1 MITIAEQRKKAN
13 LSQQQVAIELG
24 VDRTAVSKWEVGEA
38 LPRADKLLKL
48 AQLLNCTVDDLLRK
62 DE

>member
-1 MITIAEQRKKAN
+1 MITFAEQRKKAN
-13 LSQQQVAIELG
+13 LSQQQVAIEMG

-38 LPRADKLLKL
+38 FPRADKLPKL
-48 AQLLNCTVDDLLRK
+48 AKLFGCTVDDLLRK